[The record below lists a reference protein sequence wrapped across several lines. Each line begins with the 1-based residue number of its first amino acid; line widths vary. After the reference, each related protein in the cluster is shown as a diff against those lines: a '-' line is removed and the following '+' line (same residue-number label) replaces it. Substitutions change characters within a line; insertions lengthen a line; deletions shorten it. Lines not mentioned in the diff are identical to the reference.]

1 MVGTKREG
9 VNETLRE
16 LLLSGFAG
24 TQEDISSV
32 LKERGIEVNQSTVSR
47 ALRRLGAVKQADGE
61 RVLYRL
67 PREVSRAN
75 YTGSLR
81 DLILKV
87 DHNETMVV
95 IRTVPG
101 SASFVGEFLDHA
113 SMEFMLGSIA
123 GDDTLFIAPT
133 TSSKMRATLDEL
145 MKVVKGK

>member
-16 LLLSGFAG
+16 LLTSGFAG
-24 TQEDISSV
+24 TQEDISHV

-47 ALRRLGAVKQADGE
+47 ALRRLGAVKQPDGE
-61 RVLYRL
+61 RVIYRL

-81 DLILKV
+81 DLVLKV
-87 DHNETMVV
+87 EHNETMVV

-113 SMEFMLGSIA
+113 NMEFMLGSIA
-123 GDDTLFIAPT
+123 GDDTLFIAPRST
-133 TSSKMRATLDEL
+133 VRMDMTLEEINRIV
-145 MKVVKGK
+145 MGR